1 MASVDHPGVQT
12 GRSGFKAAA
21 LLLGFGILAGCSL
34 PDVSD
39 FAGGVLSDGKAG
51 MDEPSVMV
59 EDAMVDAVAMP
70 TSPASEAHA
79 SGSVRRGVVTAG
91 DIDDALNLDAFK
103 RYQSRTAKELD
114 LPRANL
120 LTPVQVQMVGPDNRP
135 APGVSYTLRK
145 PGAADPFHSGFS
157 GVDGHISVFP
167 ASLGAS
173 RQTQVELR
181 AFENG
186 EEVLRQVLETGA
198 RNRVTVPASAG
209 WKPDFLDLVFVFDTT
224 GSMGDELEW
233 LTKEFSGIVRQAR
246 RAAPG
251 VDIRYGLVAYRDV
264 GDEYEVQNYGF
275 TDQKRQMQSW
285 LAKLGAE
292 GGGDYPEAA
301 DRAMQAAVNLDWR
314 RGKGERLIFH
324 IADAPPH
331 KQDSL
336 SYIRAAQI
344 AAGQNVQIFG
354 LGASGVG
361 PESEYLMRQ
370 ASVLSGGRYL
380 FLTDDS
386 GVGNSHAEP
395 DIACYR
401 VTSLKDLLVRVLA
414 SELSGH
420 RKEAADSAV
429 LREVGNYSNGVCKQ

>member
-1 MASVDHPGVQT
+1 MAIVDQISVQPGLS
-12 GRSGFKAAA
+12 RRRLSAF
-21 LLLGFGILAGCSL
+21 LLVFSVLAGCSL
-34 PDVSD
+34 PEGID
-39 FAGGVLSDGKAG
+39 FEAGNVTDAKA
-51 MDEPSVMV
+51 
-59 EDAMVDAVAMP
+59 
-70 TSPASEAHA
+70 A
-79 SGSVRRGVVTAG
+79 SGSVAAETDAMVVDPAPMPELPPPEASATGAPRRGVVTAG

-103 RYQSRTAKELD
+103 RYQARAAKDLD

-157 GVDGHISVFP
+157 GVDGRITIFP

-173 RQTQVELR
+173 RLANIELR

-186 EEVLRQVLETGA
+186 EEVLRKVLSTGEQ
-198 RNRVTVPASAG
+198 NRVTVPAAEG
-209 WKPDFLDLVFVFDTT
+209 WNPDFLDLVFVFDTT
-224 GSMGDELEW
+224 GSMGDELAW
-233 LTKEFSGIVRQAR
+233 LTKEFSGIVRQVR

-264 GDEYEVQNYGF
+264 GDAYEVQNYGF

-285 LAKLGAE
+285 LRNLDAD

-301 DRAMQAAVNLDWR
+301 DRALQAAVNLDWR
-314 RGKGERLIFH
+314 RGKGERIIFH

-370 ASVLSGGRYL
+370 ASVLSSGRYL

-386 GVGNSHAEP
+386 GVGGSHAEP

-401 VTSLKDLLVRVLA
+401 VTALKDLLVRVLA
-414 SELSGH
+414 SELSGK

-429 LREVGNYSNGVCKQ
+429 LRKVGNYANGVCLQ

>member
-1 MASVDHPGVQT
+1 MVIVDQVNIQT
-12 GRSGFKAAA
+12 GQPRKKFIAI
-21 LLLGFGILAGCSL
+21 LLGLSVLAGCSV
-34 PDVSD
+34 PEISD
-39 FAGGVLSDGKAG
+39 FEMGAVLDGKAAS
-51 MDEPSVMV
+51 EPPVVAEEAMV
-59 EDAMVDAVAMP
+59 EPMVLPALPDAD
-70 TSPASEAHA
+70 TASTGA
-79 SGSVRRGVVTAG
+79 SRRGVVTAG
-91 DIDDALNLDAFK
+91 DIDDGLNLDAFK
-103 RYQSRTAKELD
+103 RYQSRAAKDLD

-145 PGAADPFHSGFS
+145 PGAPDPFHSGYS
-157 GVDGHISVFP
+157 GVDGRISVFP
-167 ASLGAS
+167 ASLGAN
-173 RQTQVELR
+173 RQSKVELR

-186 EEVLRQVLETGA
+186 EEVLRKVLTTGE
-198 RNRVTVPASAG
+198 RNRVTVPASEG
-209 WKPDFLDLVFVFDTT
+209 WTPDFLDLVFVFDTT
-224 GSMGDELEW
+224 GSMGDELAW
-233 LTKEFSGIVRQAR
+233 LTKEFAGIVRQAR

-251 VDIRYGLVAYRDV
+251 VDVRYGLVAYRDV
-264 GDEYEVQNYGF
+264 GDDYEVQNYGF
-275 TDQKRQMQSW
+275 TDQKREMQSW
-285 LAKLGAE
+285 LRKLDAN

-301 DRAMQAAVNLDWR
+301 DRALHAAVNLDWR
-314 RGKGERLIFH
+314 RGKGERIIFH

-331 KQDSL
+331 KQDAL

-361 PESEYLMRQ
+361 AESEYLMRQ

-401 VTSLKDLLVRVLA
+401 VTALKDLLVRVLT
-414 SELSGH
+414 SELSGV
-420 RKEAADSAV
+420 RNEATDSAV
-429 LREVGNYSNGVCKQ
+429 LREVGNYANGVCLQ